1 MSKAEQYINCI
12 FKNYSKYIVCK
23 FYIEFVISVVLML
36 YMPVVFGGY
45 FFYGENTKENIL
57 LSLPAGPMTTSAN
70 ILIAVH
76 LILAFLILAN
86 PISQGLE
93 EILNVPQGNRQFF
106 LKTPIF
112 KKLQPNIYVIHFNLE
127 N

>member
-1 MSKAEQYINCI
+1 M
-12 FKNYSKYIVCK
+12 KYNNKVL
-23 FYIEFVISVVLML
+23 YVSFVILVVLML

-45 FFYGENTKENIL
+45 FFYGEDTKENIL
-57 LSLPAGPMTTSAN
+57 LSLPDGPMTTSAN

-93 EILNVPQGNRQFF
+93 EILNVPQGNIRFF
-106 LKTPIF
+106 
-112 KKLQPNIYVIHFNLE
+112 
-127 N
+127 

>member
-1 MSKAEQYINCI
+1 
-12 FKNYSKYIVCK
+12 
-23 FYIEFVISVVLML
+23 
-36 YMPVVFGGY
+36 MPVVFGGY
-45 FFYGENTKENIL
+45 FFYGDDTKENIL

-93 EILNVPQGNRQFF
+93 EILNVPQGNILLLLNPPVKNGNHILISYNQINANVGCVLRTILNNNPFVNVI
-106 LKTPIF
+106 LKSWF
-112 KKLQPNIYVIHFNLE
+112 SVE
-127 N
+127 

>member
-1 MSKAEQYINCI
+1 
-12 FKNYSKYIVCK
+12 
-23 FYIEFVISVVLML
+23 ML

-45 FFYGENTKENIL
+45 FFYGDDTKENIL

-93 EILNVPQGNRQFF
+93 EILNVPQGNILLLLNPQF
-106 LKTPIF
+106 KE
-112 KKLQPNIYVIHFNLE
+112 LE
-127 N
+127 SYFEIL